1 MKRVISMML
10 LTLACLFSAACAHP
24 QGYIDFTQPEGP
36 RPAVEQ
42 TGVKPLRIAFASV
55 MSPRETRQVYQQIVT
70 YISQKQQWPAVLI
83 QRRTYEELNASWP
96 TAMPMSPFPR
106 PGLTLPIRAKCR
118 LSFWLWPKPMARLIT
133 KLISSRPPTAISMIS
148 ANSGGRSLPL
158 RTL

>member
-55 MSPRETRQVYQQIVT
+55 MSPRETQAGVSANRHLYF
-70 YISQKQQWPAVLI
+70 SKQQWPAVLI
-83 QRRTYEELNASWP
+83 QRRTYEVTECPLGQ
-96 TAMPMSPFPR
+96 R
-106 PGLTLPIRAKCR
+106 RCRCR
-118 LSFWLWPKPMARLIT
+118 LFLDRGLRCLSGP
-133 KLISSRPPTAISMIS
+133 S
-148 ANSGGRSLPL
+148 AD
-158 RTL
+158 